1 MADPSEVPWRDTQ
14 RPVRLYVVDA
24 RLALLLIVW
33 LFLPNWWTTALV
45 VAATAALRIAEWRGY
60 RTSAALR
67 ALPRPVGRHPS
78 GAASRPAAAVHG
90 LRLALAAALTSL
102 LPGPAAAEPALPG
115 PAAAL
120 AEAGAHL
127 RPLGDAGGLA
137 GFWVTPRAGD
147 PYALYVTASGHAVA
161 GLLYDPAGRPV
172 TAGQLRG
179 TPEAPADQAEK
190 ISAWSEGR
198 LRNAA
203 APAPSCG
210 RDPESERLFRTA
222 AAAPGAFEL
231 GGSGREVVL
240 FADTTCPWSR
250 STAAVLAGS
259 ALSGALRLT
268 VVPVGVLGPRSRARA
283 AAVVGAADP
292 ARAWFGA
299 AEPAGE
305 PGPLAA
311 RTIRANA
318 ALFDGW
324 ASDSVPLT
332 VWRDRSGSVCRHA
345 GDIADAAAFLAW
357 EDRP

>member
-1 MADPSEVPWRDTQ
+1 M
-14 RPVRLYVVDA
+14 
-24 RLALLLIVW
+24 
-33 LFLPNWWTTALV
+33 
-45 VAATAALRIAEWRGY
+45 
-60 RTSAALR
+60 
-67 ALPRPVGRHPS
+67 
-78 GAASRPAAAVHG
+78 
-90 LRLALAAALTSL
+90 LAAALMSL
-102 LPGPAAAEPALPG
+102 LPGPAPADPAPPG

-127 RPLGDAGGLA
+127 RPLGTAGGLE
-137 GFWVTPRAGD
+137 GFWVTPARGA
-147 PYALYVTASGHAVA
+147 PYALYVAPSGHAVA
-161 GLLYDPAGRPV
+161 GLLYDPDGRPV

-179 TPEAPADQAEK
+179 MSAAPADQAE
-190 ISAWSEGR
+190 ILSAWSEAPPG
-198 LRNAA
+198 APA
-203 APAPSCG
+203 QAPAPAPSCG

-222 AAAPGAFEL
+222 SAAPGAFEL

-268 VVPVGVLGPRSRARA
+268 VVPVGVLGPRSRSRA

-311 RTIRANA
+311 RTARANA